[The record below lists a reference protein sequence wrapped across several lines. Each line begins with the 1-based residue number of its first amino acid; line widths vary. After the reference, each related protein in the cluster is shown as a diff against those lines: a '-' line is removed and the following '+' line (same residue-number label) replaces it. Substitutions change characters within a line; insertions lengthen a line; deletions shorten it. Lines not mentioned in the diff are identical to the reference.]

1 MSGVLDVVGKIFDVV
16 TDVISF
22 VPETI
27 ASAATFFTGG
37 VALGAST
44 FSWSDTVSQFITD
57 MGGTGILGS
66 VLSGAITTAG
76 YGAVTGGLTALLT
89 GGNFG
94 KGVGL
99 GALVG
104 GVAGGANAALN
115 AAPVGAAQAPSQ
127 AASSVGP
134 TPLGP
139 SFASP
144 NLQTVAQQT
153 GNFGAAAIPPG
164 GTVPVPASRGF
175 FDAGGFFDR
184 NKGLIGQVIGGVGS
198 GLLNESTIEAQRDA
212 TIDINAARQD
222 LISQNFS
229 GSGRGLLS
237 PKQVSDLTG
246 ATSSPAPRFDPGRSG
261 GRWRYDTAAR
271 RVVFVPSS

>member
-1 MSGVLDVVGKIFDVV
+1 MSGVLDVVGRIFDVV

-37 VALGAST
+37 AALGASS
-44 FSWSDTVSQFITD
+44 FSWSDTVSQFISD

-94 KGVGL
+94 RGVGL

-104 GVAGGANAALN
+104 AGAGGINAALN
-115 AAPVGAAQAPSQ
+115 TAPVTAPQAPSQ

-139 SFASP
+139 SFVSP
-144 NLQTVAQQT
+144 NLETVAQQT

-164 GTVPVPASRGF
+164 GTVPATASRGF

-184 NKGLIGQVIGGVGS
+184 NKGIIGQVIGGVGS
-198 GLLNESTIEAQRDA
+198 GLLTESNIDARRDA
-212 TIDINAARQD
+212 QIDI
-222 LISQNFS
+222 
-229 GSGRGLLS
+229 
-237 PKQVSDLTG
+237 
-246 ATSSPAPRFDPGRSG
+246 
-261 GRWRYDTAAR
+261 DTNKR
-271 RVVFVPSS
+271 I